1 MTTYLKQ
8 IFALVAA
15 LLLSGCEI
23 VLFPSGDDDPYVRV
37 LPSSE
42 LTFSST
48 ASRCSVSIE
57 SSGEWTISG
66 APEWVSVTP
75 DSGDDGAHVTISVLD
90 NELSEERS
98 AVLVVSCDTA
108 EATISIVQE
117 QKVETDYV
125 DMGFD
130 DAGTATQYNDST
142 GELTVTYSDGN
153 IPDVKVGSAVVLPAD
168 YQFDIR
174 VVESVV
180 TEGNSV
186 TMTTTQGN
194 MCNLFR
200 NTSFTLSTTGDT
212 RASGVDGRPVIA
224 PTAVGYLDA
233 EGNYVEVY
241 NEDDA
246 ATRADYSESVNLWS
260 WHMDFNGDTLFSG
273 NGGRLWWDKCAFDAG
288 LNGVFN
294 FSFGEAAGNGI
305 FDKVGELEKFSFELT
320 GSVGADMLLRCRYE
334 NSAVF
339 KDDRILKYNVIP
351 TGVFTFLVGGVTVR
365 LLVYTHLGQYVELGA
380 GGMVEASG
388 GVAFGMDLRTGLSWT
403 KSGGVVPINEATPH
417 MSIYHPTLKAEAS
430 MHGKVSYYPQ
440 IEIGLYKFVGPWL
453 EPRPYV
459 REVVQ
464 AGFRASTDGENYVAW
479 TDKYFSGMDM
489 RMGLKFDFGF
499 WDKEVWEPNVFNVV
513 DDTPLTTSPER
524 LSLVSP
530 QSGVELEHGESV
542 DVTFMVEGYSPVTG
556 QYWACE
562 DAAVVFETESGEL
575 SEGVAISDDK
585 GMVSVTW
592 SPTETGAATQSH
604 TLYARIYSSDGAIID
619 EGIIYGTTRTIHAD
633 ERDRDILVKFYEDT
647 GGDNW
652 KYNTNWCSDL
662 PLEYWDG
669 VTTNEEGRVVEL
681 WFEKNNLTGGGSLS
695 GLDAL
700 EYLDCYHNQLTTLDV
715 SGCTS
720 LVEFDCDHNQL
731 TTLDVSGCTSLVE
744 LNCFYNQ
751 LTTLDVSDF
760 TALEGL
766 YCYSNQLTT
775 LDASGCT
782 SLVELYCYNN
792 QLTRLDVSG
801 CTSLWELKCNYNN
814 QLTTLDASGCT
825 SLDSFSYS
833 NGQLTTLDFSGC
845 TALEKLQ
852 CDDNQLTTLDV
863 SGCTSLEGLYCWG
876 NQLTTLD
883 VSDCTALEELLC
895 WDNQLTTL
903 DVLGCT
909 ALWYL
914 SCNGNQLTTLDVSGC
929 TSLLNFSYSNEQLT
943 TLNVSG
949 CTALRELSYT
959 ENQLTTLDASG
970 CTSLERLS
978 CDDNQLT
985 TLDVSGCTSLRRL
998 FCHNNQLTT
1007 LDVSS
1012 CTSLETLLCGGNQL
1026 TTLDVSD
1033 FTALETLSCSGNQL
1047 TTLDVSGCTA
1057 LVDLS
1062 CSVNQLTILDFSGC
1076 TALVELYCAE
1086 NQLTTLDVSG
1096 CTALEELYCVNN
1108 KISTFNASGCTSLRR
1123 LYCKDNKITREI
1135 SGIFAELD
1143 DFEYDCRYTDYWR
1156 DKDGNYHWTDNGV
1169 GWWWPGEPHS
1179 GPHK

>member
-1 MTTYLKQ
+1 MTTYLKH

-15 LLLSGCEI
+15 LLLCGCEI
-23 VLFPSGDDDPYVRV
+23 VISPSGDDDPYVRV

-42 LTFSST
+42 LAFSST

-98 AVLVVSCDTA
+98 AELVVSCDTA

-117 QKVETDYV
+117 PKVETDYV

-224 PTAVGYLDA
+224 PAAVGYLDA

-260 WHMDFNGDTLFSG
+260 WHTNFNGDTLFSG

-288 LNGVFN
+288 LNGLFN

-320 GSVGADMLLRCRYE
+320 GSVGADMLLRCKYE

-403 KSGGVVPINEATPH
+403 KDGGFETIKSATPY
-417 MSIYHPTLKAEAS
+417 MNIYHPTIKAEAS
-430 MHGKVSYYPQ
+430 AYAKLSYYPQ
-440 IEIGLYKFVGPWL
+440 IEIGLYKFIGPWF
-453 EPRPYV
+453 EPRSYIK
-459 REVVQ
+459 EVVS
-464 AGFRASTDGENYVAW
+464 AGFRASTDGENYVAFK
-479 TDKYFSGMDM
+479 DEYFSGLDM
-489 RMGLKFDFGF
+489 RMGLKLDFGMF
-499 WDKEVWEPNVFNVV
+499 DKEVAKTDVFNVV

-530 QSGVELEHGESV
+530 QSGMELEYGESV
-542 DVTFMVEGYSPVTG
+542 DVTFMVEAYSPVTG

-592 SPTETGAATQSH
+592 SPTATRAATKSH

-619 EGIIYGTTRTIHAD
+619 EATFVVKTEDNG
-633 ERDRDILVKFYEDT
+633 DRDILVKFYEDT

-652 KYNTNWCSDL
+652 TRNDNWCSDL
-662 PLEYWDG
+662 PLEYWYG
-669 VTTNEEGRVVEL
+669 VVTNEEGRVVEL
-681 WFEKNNLTGGGSLS
+681 WLDVNNLNGGGSLS

-700 EYLDCYHNQLTTLDV
+700 EWL
-715 SGCTS
+715 
-720 LVEFDCDHNQL
+720 
-731 TTLDVSGCTSLVE
+731 E
-744 LNCFYNQ
+744 LNNYY
-751 LTTLDVSDF
+751 
-760 TALEGL
+760 E
-766 YCYSNQLTT
+766 
-775 LDASGCT
+775 SGDNYY
-782 SLVELYCYNN
+782 E
-792 QLTRLDVSG
+792 SG
-801 CTSLWELKCNYNN
+801 
-814 QLTTLDASGCT
+814 QR
-825 SLDSFSYS
+825 F
-833 NGQLTTLDFSGC
+833 
-845 TALEKLQ
+845 
-852 CDDNQLTTLDV
+852 
-863 SGCTSLEGLYCWG
+863 
-876 NQLTTLD
+876 
-883 VSDCTALEELLC
+883 
-895 WDNQLTTL
+895 
-903 DVLGCT
+903 
-909 ALWYL
+909 
-914 SCNGNQLTTLDVSGC
+914 
-929 TSLLNFSYSNEQLT
+929 
-943 TLNVSG
+943 
-949 CTALRELSYT
+949 
-959 ENQLTTLDASG
+959 
-970 CTSLERLS
+970 
-978 CDDNQLT
+978 
-985 TLDVSGCTSLRRL
+985 
-998 FCHNNQLTT
+998 
-1007 LDVSS
+1007 
-1012 CTSLETLLCGGNQL
+1012 
-1026 TTLDVSD
+1026 
-1033 FTALETLSCSGNQL
+1033 NQL

-1057 LVDLS
+1057 LKYLR
-1062 CSVNQLTILDFSGC
+1062 CRHNQLTTLDVSGC
-1076 TALVELYCAE
+1076 TALEYLDCCYNQLTTLDVSGCTALDLLYCGSNQLTTLDVSGLTALRGLSCSS

-1096 CTALEELYCVNN
+1096 CTALEELQCDDNQLTTLDVSGCKSLRSLDCSDNQL
-1108 KISTFNASGCTSLRR
+1108 TTLDVSGCTALWR

-1135 SGIFAELD
+1135 SGIFAKID
-1143 DFEYDCRYTDYWR
+1143 DFSYDRRYTYLGRDYDNNCW
-1156 DKDGNYHWTDNGV
+1156 HWTDNGV
-1169 GWWWPGEPHS
+1169 GWWYPGEPDKGYH
-1179 GPHK
+1179 GK

>member
-1 MTTYLKQ
+1 MTTYLKH

-42 LTFSST
+42 LAFSST

-108 EATISIVQE
+108 GATISIVQE
-117 QKVETDYV
+117 PKVETDYV

-417 MSIYHPTLKAEAS
+417 MSIYHPTLNAEAS

-459 REVVQ
+459 REVVK
-464 AGFRASTDGENYVAW
+464 AGFRVSTDGEYYVGW

-524 LSLVSP
+524 LSFVSP
-530 QSGVELEHGESV
+530 QSEVELEYGESV

-592 SPTETGAATQSH
+592 SPTATRAATKSH

-619 EGIIYGTTRTIHAD
+619 EATFVVKTEAEGCDDANHPHAD
-633 ERDRDILVKFYEDT
+633 ERDILVKFYEDT

-662 PLEYWDG
+662 PLSEWDG
-669 VTTNEEGRVVEL
+669 VGTNDEGRVMEL
-681 WFEKNNLTGGGSLS
+681 YLDSNNLTGGGSLS

-700 EYLDCYHNQLTTLDV
+700 EYLDCNDNQLTTLDV

-731 TTLDVSGCTSLVE
+731 TTLDVLGC
-744 LNCFYNQ
+744 
-751 LTTLDVSDF
+751 

-766 YCYSNQLTT
+766 YCYSNQLAT
-775 LDASGCT
+775 LDVSGCT
-782 SLVELYCYNN
+782 SLVELYCSHN
-792 QLTRLDVSG
+792 QLITLAASG
-801 CTSLWELKCNYNN
+801 CTSLWELKCYNN
-814 QLTTLDASGCT
+814 
-825 SLDSFSYS
+825 
-833 NGQLTTLDFSGC
+833 
-845 TALEKLQ
+845 
-852 CDDNQLTTLDV
+852 NQLTTLDV
-863 SGCTSLEGLYCWG
+863 SGCTSLDSFSYPDGQLTTLDVSGCTSLEELLCSD

-883 VSDCTALEELLC
+883 VSGCTALESLKC
-895 WDNQLTTL
+895 W
-903 DVLGCT
+903 
-909 ALWYL
+909 
-914 SCNGNQLTTLDVSGC
+914 GNQLTTLDVSGC
-929 TSLLNFSYSNEQLT
+929 TALEELLCFYNQLT
-943 TLNVSG
+943 TLDVSG
-949 CTALRELSYT
+949 CTALKDLDCDFNQFTTLDVSGCTSLAGFSYT
-959 ENQLTTLDASG
+959 LGQLTTLDVSGCTALEWLHCWENQLTTLDASG
-970 CTSLERLS
+970 CTSLEELD
-978 CDDNQLT
+978 CKENQLT
-985 TLDVSGCTSLRRL
+985 TLDVSGCTALDWL
-998 FCHNNQLTT
+998 ECYDNQLTT
-1007 LDVSS
+1007 LDVSD
-1012 CTSLETLLCGGNQL
+1012 CTALEYLYCSGNQL

-1057 LVDLS
+1057 LERLS
-1062 CSVNQLTILDFSGC
+1062 CSVNQLTTLAASGC

-1096 CTALEELYCVNN
+1096 CTSLEELNCVNN

-1123 LYCKDNKITREI
+1123 LYCTDNKITREI

-1143 DFEYDCRYTDYWR
+1143 DFEYDRRYTDYWR

-1169 GWWWPGEPHS
+1169 GWWWPEEPHD
-1179 GPHK
+1179 GPHY

>member
-1 MTTYLKQ
+1 MTTYLKH

-15 LLLSGCEI
+15 LLLCGCEI
-23 VLFPSGDDDPYVRV
+23 VIFPSGGDDPYVRV

-42 LTFSST
+42 LAFSST

-117 QKVETDYV
+117 PKVETDYV

-260 WHMDFNGDTLFSG
+260 WHMNFNGDTLFSG

-320 GSVGADMLLRCRYE
+320 GSVGADMLLRCKYE

-351 TGVFTFLVGGVTVR
+351 TGVFTFFVGGVTVH
-365 LLVYTHLGQYVELGA
+365 LLVYTHLGQYLELGA
-380 GGMVEASG
+380 KGKVEASG
-388 GVAFGMDLRTGLSWT
+388 GVALGMDLRTGLSWT
-403 KSGGVVPINEATPH
+403 KSGGVEPINEATPH

-459 REVVQ
+459 KEVVQ
-464 AGFRASTDGENYVAW
+464 AGFRVSTDGENYVGW

-499 WDKEVWEPNVFNVV
+499 WDKEVWRSDVFNVV

-530 QSGVELEHGESV
+530 QSGMELEYGESV
-542 DVTFMVEGYSPVTG
+542 DVTFMVEAYSPVTG

-592 SPTETGAATQSH
+592 SPTETRAATKSH

-619 EGIIYGTTRTIHAD
+619 EETFVVKTEAEGCDDANHPHAVDLGLSVKWACCNVGASSPEDYGDYFAWGETSPKSSYTCENYQHWVDYDGDGYGEIAINF
-633 ERDRDILVKFYEDT
+633 DISGTQYDAARA
-647 GGDNW
+647 NW
-652 KYNTNWCSDL
+652 
-662 PLEYWDG
+662 
-669 VTTNEEGRVVEL
+669 
-681 WFEKNNLTGGGSLS
+681 GGSWRMPTRAECIELCDECEWTLISVNGINGMRVTGPSGNSIFLS
-695 GLDAL
+695 AVGNSCGSHFLGVGEYGAYWSSTPFEGHDAGAYGFGFLDGW
-700 EYLDCYHNQLTTLDV
+700 Y
-715 SGCTS
+715 GC
-720 LVEFDCDHNQL
+720 
-731 TTLDVSGCTSLVE
+731 
-744 LNCFYNQ
+744 
-751 LTTLDVSDF
+751 
-760 TALEGL
+760 
-766 YCYSNQLTT
+766 
-775 LDASGCT
+775 
-782 SLVELYCYNN
+782 
-792 QLTRLDVSG
+792 
-801 CTSLWELKCNYNN
+801 
-814 QLTTLDASGCT
+814 
-825 SLDSFSYS
+825 
-833 NGQLTTLDFSGC
+833 DFS
-845 TALEKLQ
+845 E
-852 CDDNQLTTLDV
+852 
-863 SGCTSLEGLYCWG
+863 
-876 NQLTTLD
+876 
-883 VSDCTALEELLC
+883 
-895 WDNQLTTL
+895 
-903 DVLGCT
+903 
-909 ALWYL
+909 
-914 SCNGNQLTTLDVSGC
+914 
-929 TSLLNFSYSNEQLT
+929 
-943 TLNVSG
+943 
-949 CTALRELSYT
+949 
-959 ENQLTTLDASG
+959 
-970 CTSLERLS
+970 
-978 CDDNQLT
+978 
-985 TLDVSGCTSLRRL
+985 
-998 FCHNNQLTT
+998 
-1007 LDVSS
+1007 
-1012 CTSLETLLCGGNQL
+1012 
-1026 TTLDVSD
+1026 
-1033 FTALETLSCSGNQL
+1033 
-1047 TTLDVSGCTA
+1047 
-1057 LVDLS
+1057 
-1062 CSVNQLTILDFSGC
+1062 
-1076 TALVELYCAE
+1076 
-1086 NQLTTLDVSG
+1086 
-1096 CTALEELYCVNN
+1096 
-1108 KISTFNASGCTSLRR
+1108 
-1123 LYCKDNKITREI
+1123 
-1135 SGIFAELD
+1135 
-1143 DFEYDCRYTDYWR
+1143 
-1156 DKDGNYHWTDNGV
+1156 
-1169 GWWWPGEPHS
+1169 
-1179 GPHK
+1179 GPHCGYTIRPVTE

>member
-8 IFALVAA
+8 IFALVAV
-15 LLLSGCEI
+15 LLLCGCEI

-42 LTFSST
+42 LAFSST

-75 DSGDDGAHVTISVLD
+75 DSGDDGEHVTISVLD
-90 NELSEERS
+90 NELSEERR
-98 AVLVVSCDTA
+98 AELVVSCDTA

-260 WHMDFNGDTLFSG
+260 WHTNFNGDTLFSG

-380 GGMVEASG
+380 EGIVEASG

-459 REVVQ
+459 KEVVQ
-464 AGFRASTDGENYVAW
+464 AGFRVSTDGENYVGW

-499 WDKEVWEPNVFNVV
+499 WDKEVWKSDVFNVV

-530 QSGVELEHGESV
+530 QSGVELEYGESV
-542 DVTFMVEGYSPVTG
+542 DVTFMVEAYSPVTG

-575 SEGVAISDDK
+575 SEGVVISDDK

-592 SPTETGAATQSH
+592 SPTATRVATKSH
-604 TLYARIYSSDGAIID
+604 TLYARIYSSDGVIID
-619 EGIIYGTTRTIHAD
+619 EATFVVKTED
-633 ERDRDILVKFYEDT
+633 NRDRDILVKFYEDT
-647 GGDNW
+647 GGYNW
-652 KYNTNWCSDL
+652 TNKANWCSDL
-662 PLEYWDG
+662 PLSVWRG
-669 VTTNEEGRVVEL
+669 VKTNDEGRVVEL
-681 WFEKNNLTGGGSLS
+681 WLDDNNLTGGGSLS

-700 EYLDCYHNQLTTLDV
+700 E
-715 SGCTS
+715 
-720 LVEFDCDHNQL
+720 
-731 TTLDVSGCTSLVE
+731 
-744 LNCFYNQ
+744 
-751 LTTLDVSDF
+751 
-760 TALEGL
+760 
-766 YCYSNQLTT
+766 
-775 LDASGCT
+775 
-782 SLVELYCYNN
+782 
-792 QLTRLDVSG
+792 
-801 CTSLWELKCNYNN
+801 W
-814 QLTTLDASGCT
+814 
-825 SLDSFSYS
+825 
-833 NGQLTTLDFSGC
+833 
-845 TALEKLQ
+845 
-852 CDDNQLTTLDV
+852 
-863 SGCTSLEGLYCWG
+863 
-876 NQLTTLD
+876 
-883 VSDCTALEELLC
+883 
-895 WDNQLTTL
+895 
-903 DVLGCT
+903 LGCD
-909 ALWYL
+909 Y
-914 SCNGNQLTTLDVSGC
+914 
-929 TSLLNFSYSNEQLT
+929 
-943 TLNVSG
+943 
-949 CTALRELSYT
+949 
-959 ENQLTTLDASG
+959 
-970 CTSLERLS
+970 
-978 CDDNQLT
+978 
-985 TLDVSGCTSLRRL
+985 
-998 FCHNNQLTT
+998 NQLTT

-1012 CTSLETLLCGGNQL
+1012 CTSLEYLYC
-1026 TTLDVSD
+1026 
-1033 FTALETLSCSGNQL
+1033 FYNQL

-1057 LVDLS
+1057 LE
-1062 CSVNQLTILDFSGC
+1062 G
-1076 TALVELYCAE
+1076 LVCLE

-1096 CTALEELYCVNN
+1096 CTALWGLACSYNQLTTLDV
-1108 KISTFNASGCTSLRR
+1108 SGCTALRELFCDSNQLTTLDVSGCTALEGLVCTTNQLISLDVSGCTALEW
-1123 LYCKDNKITREI
+1123 LYCYDNKITREI
-1135 SGIFAELD
+1135 SGIFAEID
-1143 DFEYDCRYTDYWR
+1143 YFYYDSRYTDYWC
-1156 DKDGNYHWTDNGV
+1156 DFDGNLHWTDNGV
-1169 GWWWPGEPHS
+1169 GWWWPGEPHD
-1179 GPHK
+1179 GPHY

>member
-1 MTTYLKQ
+1 MTTYLKH

-23 VLFPSGDDDPYVRV
+23 VISPSGDDDPYVRV

-90 NELSEERS
+90 NELSEERR

-117 QKVETDYV
+117 PKVETDYV

-224 PTAVGYLDA
+224 PSAVGYLDA
-233 EGNYVEVY
+233 DGNYVEVY

-260 WHMDFNGDTLFSG
+260 WHTNFNGDTLFSG

-305 FDKVGELEKFSFELT
+305 FDKVGELEKFSFVLT
-320 GSVGADMLLRCRYE
+320 GSVGADMLLRYKYE
-334 NSAVF
+334 NSAVC

-351 TGVFTFLVGGVTVR
+351 TGVFTFLVGGVTVH
-365 LLVYTHLGQYVELGA
+365 LLVYTHLGQYLELGA
-380 GGMVEASG
+380 KGKVEASG
-388 GVAFGMDLRTGLSWT
+388 GVALGVDLRTGLSWT
-403 KSGGVVPINEATPH
+403 KSGGVVPINGATPH

-440 IEIGLYKFVGPWL
+440 IEIGLYKFAGPWL

-459 REVVQ
+459 KEVVQ
-464 AGFRASTDGENYVAW
+464 AGFRVSTDGENYVGW

-499 WDKEVWEPNVFNVV
+499 WDKEVWKSDVFNVV
-513 DDTPLTTSPER
+513 DDTPLTTSPKR

-530 QSGVELEHGESV
+530 QGGVELEYGESV
-542 DVTFMVEGYSPVTG
+542 DVTFMVEAYSPVTG

-592 SPTETGAATQSH
+592 SPTATRAATQSH
-604 TLYARIYSSDGAIID
+604 TLYARIYASDGTIID
-619 EGIIYGTTRTIHAD
+619 EATFVVKTED
-633 ERDRDILVKFYEDT
+633 NSDRDILVKFYEDT

-652 KYNTNWCSDL
+652 TRNDNWCSDL
-662 PLEYWDG
+662 PLNDWYG
-669 VTTNEEGRVVEL
+669 VGTNDEGRVMGL
-681 WFEKNNLTGGGSLS
+681 WLDVNNLNGGGSLS

-700 EYLDCYHNQLTTLDV
+700 EWLECGGNPLTTLDV
-715 SGCTS
+715 SGCAALDWLS
-720 LVEFDCDHNQL
+720 CD
-731 TTLDVSGCTSLVE
+731 
-744 LNCFYNQ
+744 YNQ
-751 LTTLDVSDF
+751 LTTLH
-760 TALEGL
+760 
-766 YCYSNQLTT
+766 
-775 LDASGCT
+775 
-782 SLVELYCYNN
+782 
-792 QLTRLDVSG
+792 
-801 CTSLWELKCNYNN
+801 
-814 QLTTLDASGCT
+814 
-825 SLDSFSYS
+825 
-833 NGQLTTLDFSGC
+833 
-845 TALEKLQ
+845 
-852 CDDNQLTTLDV
+852 
-863 SGCTSLEGLYCWG
+863 
-876 NQLTTLD
+876 
-883 VSDCTALEELLC
+883 
-895 WDNQLTTL
+895 
-903 DVLGCT
+903 
-909 ALWYL
+909 
-914 SCNGNQLTTLDVSGC
+914 
-929 TSLLNFSYSNEQLT
+929 
-943 TLNVSG
+943 VSG
-949 CTALRELSYT
+949 CTALRG
-959 ENQLTTLDASG
+959 LD
-970 CTSLERLS
+970 C
-978 CDDNQLT
+978 Q
-985 TLDVSGCTSLRRL
+985 
-998 FCHNNQLTT
+998 NN
-1007 LDVSS
+1007 
-1012 CTSLETLLCGGNQL
+1012 
-1026 TTLDVSD
+1026 
-1033 FTALETLSCSGNQL
+1033 
-1047 TTLDVSGCTA
+1047 
-1057 LVDLS
+1057 
-1062 CSVNQLTILDFSGC
+1062 
-1076 TALVELYCAE
+1076 
-1086 NQLTTLDVSG
+1086 
-1096 CTALEELYCVNN
+1096 
-1108 KISTFNASGCTSLRR
+1108 R
-1123 LYCKDNKITREI
+1123 ITREI
-1135 SGIFAELD
+1135 SGIFAEID
-1143 DFEYDCRYTDYWR
+1143 YFYYDSRYTDYWR
-1156 DKDGNYHWTDNGV
+1156 DNDGNWHWTDHGV

-1179 GPHK
+1179 GPHD